1 MFAHKVIKPAVN
13 SWGGRT
19 AGTAGLRIKGMSRR
33 VSTAAPALWHSEKYG
48 VGGGESGGREGAAKG
63 YQQVKPRK

>member
-19 AGTAGLRIKGMSRR
+19 AGTAGLKIKGMSRR

-48 VGGGESGGREGAAKG
+48 VGGVRVVGGKG
-63 YQQVKPRK
+63 LLKGIDR